1 MVFCSLQ
8 KKPKKTTEL
17 DEVRE
22 VFGSYAAKVSGNA
35 SLSKSTLLRQILKV
49 GAVCVSSARTD
60 LCRGCQVTGIPTATV
75 SIASTVLRGL

>member
-1 MVFCSLQ
+1 LTDT
-8 KKPKKTTEL
+8 KKTTEL

-22 VFGSYAAKVSGNA
+22 VFGTYAAKVSGNT

-60 LCRGCQVTGIPTATV
+60 LCRGCQVTGIPTAT
-75 SIASTVLRGL
+75 IN